1 MCMCVCVLL
10 QGVCGQLG
18 KEREMKETE
27 KHTET
32 AEAETD
38 SPGHEQKQLREKLC
52 HKIAFV

>member
-18 KEREMKETE
+18 KEREMNETE